1 MGRFAAHEQGRTRH
15 GRDHPRGAL
24 HARPRRPRRARPP
37 GRWPRLR
44 APPRAALR
52 DRDQPD
58 PDVRDRA
65 VRDDPADGR
74 RARRPAGGVRV
85 DLRRA
90 ARARRRP
97 RMGRARRGDG
107 GRGRDVPLPPRRLPV
122 PHRPPHAV
130 PVRLDGDAHHSA
142 DHVDGRHRDRP
153 VPRVPRPGDDIARDA
168 PDLAGDRRA
177 RAVRPLSADRVDRRD
192 HDGALERRVPVRR
205 HGHRRVAD
213 PLRPEPRVH
222 LSEGRV
228 SRSAGPSGRAWA
240 PGC

>member
-1 MGRFAAHEQGRTRH
+1 MAETTREARFTRDPAARAE
-15 GRDHPRGAL
+15 PA
-24 HARPRRPRRARPP
+24 RRADGAGFER
-37 GRWPRLR
+37 RLGLR
-44 APPRAALR
+44 SATAINMTQMCGIGPFVTIPLMVAALGGP
-52 DRDQPD
+52 Q
-58 PDVRDRA
+58 A
-65 VRDDPADGR
+65 VFGWI
-74 RARRPAGGVRV
+74 
-85 DLRRA
+85 RRA
-90 ARARRRP
+90 ARACRRP
-97 RMGRARRGDG
+97 RLGRARRGDG
-107 GRGRDVPLPPRRLPV
+107 GRRRDVPLPPRGLPV

-192 HDGALERRVPVRR
+192 HNGALERRVPVRR

-228 SRSAGPSGRAWA
+228 SRSAAPSGRAWA